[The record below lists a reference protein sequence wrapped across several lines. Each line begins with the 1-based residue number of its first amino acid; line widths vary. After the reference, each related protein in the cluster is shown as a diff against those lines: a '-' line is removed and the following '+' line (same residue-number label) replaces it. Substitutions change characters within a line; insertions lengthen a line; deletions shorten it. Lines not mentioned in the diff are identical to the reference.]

1 MYGLLVKMLGAHYG
15 VFFFH
20 IIYVGGCM
28 NLKIAR
34 ITRNVCMMKVI
45 I

>member
-1 MYGLLVKMLGAHYG
+1 MVYFFSYYMCRWMYE
-15 VFFFH
+15 F
-20 IIYVGGCM
+20 
-28 NLKIAR
+28 KIAR